1 MVMQRCR
8 KSALAV
14 VAFARLLP
22 TKLPKREG
30 GSLIDLDDD
39 VTLTYYRMDKT
50 FEGSVALPV
59 GEQQIIRGASD
70 VGTGKPNEENLS
82 PLSTVIDAIN
92 KRFGTNFAEGDRL
105 LMVPALED
113 LSADATLET
122 QAKTNT
128 LDNFRH
134 AFEPAA
140 IDAILNRNQ
149 RNGEITEQFMG
160 NPELRRM
167 MLDAMV
173 LDYYQRVRRSE
184 AGGH

>member
-1 MVMQRCR
+1 MP
-8 KSALAV
+8 S
-14 VAFARLLP
+14 
-22 TKLPKREG
+22 T
-30 GSLIDLDDD
+30 
-39 VTLTYYRMDKT
+39 
-50 FEGSVALPV
+50 
-59 GEQQIIRGASD
+59 SD
-70 VGTGKPNEENLS
+70 SGT
-82 PLSTVIDAIN
+82 D
-92 KRFGTNFAEGDRL
+92 FAEGDRL
-105 LMVPALED
+105 LMVQALED
-113 LSADATLET
+113 LSGDATLET

-140 IDAILNRNQ
+140 IDAILNRQ